1 VTPDQLPDWN
11 DPRVQTV
18 YALVSDPD
26 SMPPDGEHWD
36 GWVSKRI
43 VAALAASPPAPATPT
58 QPLGAPASPSGSP
71 LQPPA
76 AASAAIPSANA
87 QRAYDPILGVWTS
100 AAAQAEQREQARI
113 DRVVGGLEAA
123 KSASY
128 SPADRAFHSFWY
140 GHMVNDRM
148 TAPLDRIS
156 YGVARY
162 VWEAARG
169 MEARRAETAGL
180 GSAGPTARSPNGDAP
195 EREAAP

>member
-1 VTPDQLPDWN
+1 MACTTGDDVTPDQLPDWN

-76 AASAAIPSANA
+76 AASAAIPSATPRPDYPFPLALDTLHADCHKAANA
-87 QRAYDPILGVWTS
+87 FWSYWQQNGETHKRGYYESTWGAINCAIRMVGV
-100 AAAQAEQREQARI
+100 REYHY
-113 DRVVGGLEAA
+113 G
-123 KSASY
+123 KSA
-128 SPADRAFHSFWY
+128 R
-140 GHMVNDRM
+140 
-148 TAPLDRIS
+148 
-156 YGVARY
+156 
-162 VWEAARG
+162 
-169 MEARRAETAGL
+169 
-180 GSAGPTARSPNGDAP
+180 GPTARSPNGDAP